1 MATLRKTFP
10 AKGHSVVRK
19 VKTVESFTDDLDG
32 TAAVE
37 TVSFSIDGVSYEID
51 LNRRN
56 AKKIRADLGAWA
68 QLGRKSVRA
77 TGRGAR
83 RRKSAAAP
91 NESAAVRAWAAENN
105 VTVSARGRIPADI
118 LAQYRAS

>member
-1 MATLRKTFP
+1 M
-10 AKGHSVVRK
+10 VRK

-56 AKKIRADLGAWA
+56 AKKIRADLGAWV
-68 QLGRKSVRA
+68 QLGRKPVRVA
-77 TGRGAR
+77 RRGAR
-83 RRKSAAAP
+83 KRKSADAP
-91 NESAAVRAWAAENN
+91 SESAAVRAWAAENG

-118 LAQYRAS
+118 LTQYRAS